1 MYLNILKKDLK
12 RKRAMNIIL
21 LVFIILATMFVSSSV
36 NNILTIST
44 ALEDYFEAAG
54 VPDYVLSTRGAAS
67 DASIEEVFAD
77 VPEIT
82 DRKTESVIY
91 MDGEI
96 FFMDDEVIDFGNT
109 AVFTNS
115 SEMCLCYFDADNQP
129 ITEVE
134 KGTVFVGIKA
144 MEHTG
149 LEVGDVLEI
158 RMEGVSLSLTVAGA
172 CKDAVLG
179 SDLMGNVRV
188 LVNEADFAEF
198 SGIQD
203 LFFGRIWYVNTTDVA
218 AVTDALGNAKGI
230 AFNGDRAMV
239 KMAYVLDMVIAGILL
254 VVSICLILIAFVVL
268 RFTITFT
275 ISEDFREIGVM
286 KAIGIRNTA
295 IRSLYLV
302 KYFFMAVIGAAIGFF
317 GSIPF
322 ANLLI
327 GSVSDSIVLEHDSIV
342 FVNLL
347 CCIFVVVL
355 ILFFCYTCT
364 AQVRKLSP
372 LDAIR
377 NGQTGERFSRKGI
390 LRLGKTSG
398 RPAFFMALNDI
409 LSSPKRYA
417 TIILTYTL
425 CTVLVL
431 SLCIGANTL
440 RSDKLIHAFGMY
452 RSDLYLSTAEMDVL
466 HALAPGGEVL
476 MQEKIDEI
484 EETLAAEG
492 MPAECTI
499 DIVHKYNYACGDK
512 SFTSITLQGVGATAD
527 QYEYHEGTPPQDA
540 SEAAITPTVAEKLGA
555 DIGDTITFH
564 DGTQERKLLVTA
576 IYQSMNNLGE
586 GVRVHED
593 LKLDFGNAI
602 GFFLFQ
608 LDFTDAP
615 DEVEIAD
622 RAERIAELFDV
633 EVPMTAGEVVEESTG
648 VAGTISAM
656 RTMMLILGMIII
668 AMVTLLMERSFI
680 AKEQGEI
687 AMLKAMGFRTGTIMG
702 WHSMRFVIIGILSVT
717 IGAAASPALTKLCL
731 DPIFK
736 MMGATFGV
744 PFEVKPLEVFVI
756 YPVIILAVTIISALL
771 TSLYTKTITAAQA
784 ASIE

>member
-1 MYLNILKKDLK
+1 MYLGILKKDLK
-12 RKRAMNIIL
+12 RKRAMNVIL

-36 NNILTIST
+36 NNILTVAT

-54 VPDYVLSTRGAAS
+54 VPDYFLSTRGKAGDDSVGSALES
-67 DASIEEVFAD
+67 

-82 DRKTESVIY
+82 DYRTESVIY
-91 MDGEI
+91 MDGEV
-96 FFMDDEVIDFGNT
+96 FYADDEPVDFNNT
-109 AVFTNS
+109 ALLMDF
-115 SEMCLCYFDADNQP
+115 SEAALCYFDENNQP

-134 KGTVFVGIKA
+134 EGTIILTMKS
-144 MEHTG
+144 MERTE
-149 LEVGDVLEI
+149 LEIGDVLEI
-158 RMEGVSLSLTVAGA
+158 RFEDVSLSLTVAGC

-179 SDLMGNVRV
+179 SDLMGNTR
-188 LVNEADFAEF
+188 LLMNAADFEKC
-198 SGIQD
+198 SSISEE
-203 LFFGRIWYVNTTDVA
+203 FFGRLWYVNTTDID

-275 ISEDFREIGVM
+275 LSEEFREIGVM

-295 IRSLYLV
+295 IRGLYLV
-302 KYFFMAVIGAAIGFF
+302 KYFFMSVIGAVIGFF
-317 GSIPF
+317 CSIPF
-322 ANLLI
+322 ANLLLD
-327 GSVSDSIVLEHDSIV
+327 SVSDSIVMQNDNAV
-342 FVNLL
+342 FINLL

-355 ILFFCYTCT
+355 ILCFCYTCT
-364 AQVRKLSP
+364 GQVRKLSP

-377 NGQTGERFSRKGI
+377 NGQTGERFRRKGI
-390 LRLGKTSG
+390 LRLEKTTG

-417 TIILTYTL
+417 TVILTYIL
-425 CTVLVL
+425 CTLLVL
-431 SLCIGANTL
+431 ILCNGANTL
-440 RSDKLIHAFGMY
+440 RSDKLIQSFGMY
-452 RSDLYLSTAEMDVL
+452 RSDLYFMTSEKEMLYALSS
-466 HALAPGGEVL
+466 GGEVKIQ
-476 MQEKIDEI
+476 QEIGEI
-484 EETLAAEG
+484 EETLAEDG

-499 DIVHKYNYACGDK
+499 EMVHKYNYACGDK
-512 SFTSITLQGVGATAD
+512 SFTSITLQGVGTTMD
-527 QYEYHEGTPPQDA
+527 QYDYHEGTPPQDA

-602 GFFLFQ
+602 GFFQFQ
-608 LDFTDAP
+608 LNFTDAP
-615 DEVEIAD
+615 DEAEIAD

-633 EVPMTAGEVVEESTG
+633 EVPMTAGEVVEEMTG

-656 RTMMLILGMIII
+656 RTMMLVLGMIII

-702 WHSMRFVIIGILSVT
+702 WHSLRFVIIGILSVT

-736 MMGATFGV
+736 MMGASFGV
-744 PFEVKPLEVFVI
+744 PFEVKPFEVFVQ
-756 YPVIILAVTIISALL
+756 YPAIILAVTIISALL

>member
-12 RKRAMNIIL
+12 RKKAMNVIL
-21 LVFIILATMFVSSSV
+21 LIFIILATMFVSSSV

-44 ALEDYFEAAG
+44 ALEDYFAAAG
-54 VPDYVLSTRGAAS
+54 VPDYLLATTGSAADES
-67 DASIEEVFAD
+67 VKQAFAD

-82 DRKTESVIY
+82 DCKTESIIY
-91 MDGEI
+91 MNGEV
-96 FFMDDEVIDFGNT
+96 FFVEDEPIDFGNT
-109 AVFTNS
+109 AMYTNF
-115 SEMCLCYFDADNQP
+115 SEASLCYFDADNQP
-129 ITEVE
+129 ITEVKE
-134 KGTVFVGIKA
+134 GTVFVAVKPMKEA
-144 MEHTG
+144 G

-158 RMEGVSLSLTVAGA
+158 RMEGVSVSLTVAGV

-179 SDLMGNVRV
+179 SDLMGNVRL
-188 LVNEADFAEF
+188 LVNEKDFAQF
-198 SGIQD
+198 SGIPD
-203 LFFGRIWYVNTTDVA
+203 SLFGKLWYVNTTDVA
-218 AVTDALGNAKGI
+218 AVTDALADAKGI
-230 AFNGDRAMV
+230 TFNGDRAMI

-275 ISEDFREIGVM
+275 LSEDFREIGVM

-302 KYFFMAVIGAAIGFF
+302 KYFFTAVIGAAIGFF

-327 GSVSDSIVLEHDSIV
+327 GSVSDSIVLEHHNIV
-342 FVNLL
+342 FINLL
-347 CCIFVVVL
+347 CCIFVVLL

-377 NGQTGERFSRKGI
+377 SGQTGERFSKKGI

-431 SLCIGANTL
+431 ILCNGANTL

-452 RSDLYLSTAEMDVL
+452 KSDLYLSSADMDVL
-466 HALAPGGEVL
+466 NALSTGGEVL

-484 EETLAAEG
+484 EKTLAEEG

-499 DIVHKYNYACGDK
+499 DMAYRFNYAHGDRT
-512 SFTSITLQGVGATAD
+512 FTSMTLQGVNTTTD
-527 QYEYHEGTPPQDA
+527 YYSYHEGTPPQNP
-540 SEAAITPTVAEKLGA
+540 SEAAITPTVSEKLDAG
-555 DIGDTITFH
+555 IGDTITFH
-564 DGTQERKLLVTA
+564 DGTQEHKLLVTA

-586 GVRVHED
+586 GVRLHED
-593 LKLDFGNAI
+593 LKQDYSNAI
-602 GFFLFQ
+602 GFFQFQ
-608 LDFTDAP
+608 LNFEDHP
-615 DEVEIAD
+615 DEAEIAE
-622 RAERIAELFDV
+622 RAERIAELFDIDM
-633 EVPMTAGEVVEESTG
+633 PKTAGEVVEETTG

-656 RTMMLILGMIII
+656 RTMMLVLSMIII

-680 AKEQGEI
+680 AKERGEI
-687 AMLKAMGFRTGTIMG
+687 AMLKAMGFRTGTIMS
-702 WHSMRFVIIGILSVT
+702 WHSLRFVIIGILSVI

-736 MMGATFGV
+736 MLGARFGV
-744 PFEVKPLEVFVI
+744 PFEIKPLEVFVI
-756 YPVIILAVTIISALL
+756 YPAVILAVTIISALL

-784 ASIE
+784 SGIE

>member
-12 RKRAMNIIL
+12 RKKAMNVIL
-21 LVFIILATMFVSSSV
+21 LIFIILATMFVSSSV

-44 ALEDYFEAAG
+44 ALEDYFAAAG
-54 VPDYVLSTRGAAS
+54 VPDYLLATHSAS
-67 DASIEEVFAD
+67 VNESVEKIFAD

-82 DRKTESVIY
+82 DCKTESIIY
-91 MDGEI
+91 MNGEV
-96 FFMDDEVIDFGNT
+96 FFVEDEPIDFGNT
-109 AVFTNS
+109 AMYTNF
-115 SEMCLCYFDADNQP
+115 SEASLCYFDADNQP
-129 ITEVE
+129 ITEVKE
-134 KGTVFVGIKA
+134 GTVFVAVKPMQEA
-144 MEHTG
+144 G

-158 RMEGVSLSLTVAGA
+158 RMEGVSVSLTVAGV

-179 SDLMGNVRV
+179 SDLMGNVRL
-188 LVNEADFAEF
+188 LVNEKDFAEF
-198 SGIQD
+198 SGIPD
-203 LFFGRIWYVNTTDVA
+203 SFFGKLWYINTTDVA
-218 AVTDALGNAKGI
+218 AVTDALADAKGI
-230 AFNGDRAMV
+230 AFNGDRAMI

-275 ISEDFREIGVM
+275 LSEEFREIGVM

-327 GSVSDSIVLEHDSIV
+327 GSVSDSIVLEHHNIV
-342 FVNLL
+342 FINLL
-347 CCIFVVVL
+347 CCIFVVLL

-364 AQVRKLSP
+364 AQVKKLSP

-377 NGQTGERFSRKGI
+377 SGQTGERFSKKGI

-431 SLCIGANTL
+431 ILCNGANTL

-452 RSDLYLSTAEMDVL
+452 KSDLYLSSADMDVL
-466 HALAPGGEVL
+466 NALSPGGEVL

-484 EETLAAEG
+484 EKTLAEEG

-499 DIVHKYNYACGDK
+499 DMAYKYNYAHGDRT
-512 SFTSITLQGVGATAD
+512 FTSMTLQGVNTTTD
-527 QYEYHEGTPPQDA
+527 YYSYHEGTPPQNP
-540 SEAAITPTVAEKLGA
+540 SEAAITPTVSEKLDAG
-555 DIGDTITFH
+555 IGDTITFH
-564 DGTQERKLLVTA
+564 DGKEEHKLLVTA

-586 GVRVHED
+586 GVRLHED
-593 LKLDFGNAI
+593 LKQDYSNAI
-602 GFFLFQ
+602 GFFQFQ
-608 LDFTDAP
+608 LNFEDHP
-615 DEVEIAD
+615 DEAEIAE
-622 RAERIAELFDV
+622 RAERIADLFDIDM
-633 EVPMTAGEVVEESTG
+633 PKTAGEVVEETTG

-656 RTMMLILGMIII
+656 RTMMLVLSMIII

-680 AKEQGEI
+680 AKERGEI
-687 AMLKAMGFRTGTIMG
+687 AMLKAMGFRTGTIMS
-702 WHSMRFVIIGILSVT
+702 WHSLRFVIIGILSVS

-736 MMGATFGV
+736 MLGARFGV
-744 PFEVKPLEVFVI
+744 PFEIKPLEVFVI
-756 YPVIILAVTIISALL
+756 YPAVILAVTIISALL

-784 ASIE
+784 SGIE

>member
-12 RKRAMNIIL
+12 RKKAMNVIL
-21 LVFIILATMFVSSSV
+21 LIFIILATMFVSSSV

-54 VPDYVLSTRGAAS
+54 VPDYILSTRGSAA
-67 DASIEEVFAD
+67 DASIEQAFAD

-96 FFMDDEVIDFGNT
+96 FFRDDVPIDFGNT
-109 AVFTNS
+109 AVFTDF
-115 SEMCLCYFDADNQP
+115 SEAGLCYFDADNQP

-134 KGTVFVGIKA
+134 KGTVFVAIKPMQEA
-144 MEHTG
+144 G

-158 RMEGVSLSLTVAGA
+158 RMEGVSLSVTIAGA

-179 SDLMGNVRV
+179 SDLMGNVRL
-188 LVNEADFAEF
+188 LVNEKDFAEF
-198 SGIQD
+198 SDIPD
-203 LFFGRIWYVNTTDVA
+203 SFFGKLWYVNTTDVD
-218 AVTDALGNAKGI
+218 AVTNALADAKGI

-254 VVSICLILIAFVVL
+254 TVSICLILIAFVVL

-275 ISEDFREIGVM
+275 LSEEFREIGVM

-347 CCIFVVVL
+347 CCVFVVLL

-364 AQVRKLSP
+364 ASVKKLSP

-377 NGQTGERFSRKGI
+377 NGQTGERFSKKGI
-390 LRLGKTSG
+390 LRLERTPG
-398 RPAFFMALNDI
+398 RPAFFMAFNDI

-417 TIILTYTL
+417 TIILSYTL

-431 SLCIGANTL
+431 ILCIGASTL
-440 RSDKLIHAFGMY
+440 RSDQLIHSFGMY
-452 RSDLYLSTAEMDVL
+452 KSDLYLSATDMVY
-466 HALAPGGEVL
+466 ALTPGGDVL

-484 EETLAAEG
+484 EETLAEEG

-499 DIVHKYNYACGDK
+499 DMAYKFNYAHGDK
-512 SFTSITLQGVGATAD
+512 TFTSMTLQGVNTTTD
-527 QYEYHEGTPPQDA
+527 YYSYHEGTPPQNP
-540 SEAAITPTVAEKLGA
+540 SEAAITPTVSEKLDAG
-555 DIGDTITFH
+555 IGDTITFH
-564 DGTQERKLLVTA
+564 DGTQEHELLVTA

-586 GVRVHED
+586 GVRLHED
-593 LKLDFGNAI
+593 LKLDYGNAI
-602 GFFLFQ
+602 GFMQFQ
-608 LDFTDAP
+608 LNFEDQP
-615 DEVEIAD
+615 DEAEIAE
-622 RAERIAELFDV
+622 RAERIEKLFDMDM
-633 EVPMTAGEVVEESTG
+633 PKTAGEVVEEATG

-656 RTMMLILGMIII
+656 RTMMLVLSMIII

-680 AKEQGEI
+680 AKERGEI
-687 AMLKAMGFRTGTIMG
+687 AMLKAMGFRTGTIMC
-702 WHSMRFVIIGILSVT
+702 WHSLRFVIIGTVSVI
-717 IGAAASPALTKLCL
+717 IGAAAAPTLTKLCL
-731 DPIFK
+731 NPIFK
-736 MMGATFGV
+736 MLGATFGV
-744 PFEVKPLEVFVI
+744 PFAVKPLEVFVI
-756 YPVIILAVTIISALL
+756 YPAIILSVTIISALL

-784 ASIE
+784 SGIE

>member
-12 RKRAMNIIL
+12 RKKAMNVIL
-21 LVFIILATMFVSSSV
+21 LIFIILATMFVSSSV

-54 VPDYVLSTRGAAS
+54 VPDYLLSTRGAAA
-67 DASIEEVFAD
+67 DASIEQVFEA

-82 DRKTESVIY
+82 DCKTESVIY
-91 MDGEI
+91 MDGEV
-96 FFMDDEVIDFGNT
+96 FFSDDAQVEFGNT
-109 AVFTNS
+109 ALFTNS
-115 SEMCLCYFDADNQP
+115 SEMGLCYFDADNQP
-129 ITEVE
+129 ITKVE
-134 KGTVFVGIKA
+134 EGTVFVGIKA

-149 LEVGDVLEI
+149 LEAGDVLEI
-158 RMEGVSLSLTVAGA
+158 RMEGVSLSLTIAGA

-179 SDLMGNVRV
+179 SDLMGNVRL
-188 LVNEADFAEF
+188 LVNEKDFAEF
-198 SGIQD
+198 SGIQES
-203 LFFGRIWYVNTTDVA
+203 FFGRIWYVNTTDVA
-218 AVTDALGNAKGI
+218 AVTDALADAKGI

-254 VVSICLILIAFVVL
+254 TVSVCLILIAFVVL

-275 ISEDFREIGVM
+275 LSEEFREIGVM
-286 KAIGIRNTA
+286 KAIGIHNTA

-347 CCIFVVVL
+347 CCVFVVLL

-377 NGQTGERFSRKGI
+377 NGQTGERFSKKGI

-398 RPAFFMALNDI
+398 RPTFFMALNDI

-417 TIILTYTL
+417 TIILSYTL

-431 SLCIGANTL
+431 ILCTGANTL

-452 RSDLYLSTAEMDVL
+452 RSDLYLSAAEMDMVY
-466 HALAPGGEVL
+466 ALTPGGDVL
-476 MQEKIDEI
+476 MREKIDEI
-484 EETLAAEG
+484 EETLAEEG

-499 DIVHKYNYACGDK
+499 DMAYRYNYAHGDRT
-512 SFTSITLQGVGATAD
+512 FTSMTLQGVNTTTD
-527 QYEYHEGTPPQDA
+527 YYSYHEGTPPQNP
-540 SEAAITPTVAEKLGA
+540 SEAAITPTVSEKLDAG
-555 DIGDTITFH
+555 IGDTITFH
-564 DGTQERKLLVTA
+564 DGTQEHELLVTA

-586 GVRVHED
+586 GVRLHED
-593 LKLDFGNAI
+593 LKLDYGNAI
-602 GFFLFQ
+602 GFMQFQ
-608 LDFTDAP
+608 LNFEDHP
-615 DEVEIAD
+615 DEAEIAD
-622 RAERIAELFDV
+622 RAERIAKLLDTEL
-633 EVPMTAGEVVEESTG
+633 PQTAGEVVEEATG
-648 VAGTISAM
+648 VAETISAM
-656 RTMMLILGMIII
+656 RTMMLVLSMIII

-680 AKEQGEI
+680 AKEWGEI
-687 AMLKAMGFRTGTIMG
+687 AMLKAMGFRTGAIMG
-702 WHSMRFVIIGILSVT
+702 WHSLRFVIIGILSVS

-736 MMGATFGV
+736 MLGARFGV

-756 YPVIILAVTIISALL
+756 YPAVILAVTIISALL

-784 ASIE
+784 SGIE